1 MKEVLTMVDFDK
13 KLKRAINDVK
23 RGIRNLRLLGLK
35 IESHEYENILGKN
48 VSNVYVT
55 DNYVSIEG
63 VKKVILQKYLLTI
76 MK

>member
-1 MKEVLTMVDFDK
+1 MKEVLAMVDFDK
-13 KLKRAINDVK
+13 KLKRATSDVK

-35 IESHEYENILGKN
+35 IESHEYKNILGKN

-55 DNYVSIEG
+55 DNYVGIG
-63 VKKVILQKYLLTI
+63 GAKKVILQKYLLTI